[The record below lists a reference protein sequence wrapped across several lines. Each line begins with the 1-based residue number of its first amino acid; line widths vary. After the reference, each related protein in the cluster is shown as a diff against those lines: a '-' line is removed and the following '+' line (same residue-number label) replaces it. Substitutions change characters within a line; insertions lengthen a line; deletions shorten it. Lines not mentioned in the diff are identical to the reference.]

1 MVDVYDP
8 MRLLLIPMVTALVA
22 AVCLVI
28 AFIAAGVGL
37 ISDLFILL
45 AVVALLFTAW
55 TALRHVLGGRERNIE
70 RRDSGS
76 AQPGP

>member
-1 MVDVYDP
+1 
-8 MRLLLIPMVTALVA
+8 MRLCVISLVAALAA

-28 AFIAAGVGL
+28 AFIAAGAGL

-55 TALRHVLGGRERNIE
+55 TALRQIRGRERNIG
-70 RRDSGS
+70 RRNSGS
-76 AQPGP
+76 IQPGP

>member
-1 MVDVYDP
+1 
-8 MRLLLIPMVTALVA
+8 MRLFLVPMIAALAA

-45 AVVALLFTAW
+45 AVVALLFTAGS
-55 TALRHVLGGRERNIE
+55 ALRHVLGRERNIG
-70 RRDSGS
+70 RRNPGS
-76 AQPGP
+76 IQPDP